1 MVRICEERL
10 SFRENVN
17 KMFILRKRQFKIEGD
32 IMRKNFRIFST
43 GHFGG
48 KSDISNLYI
57 KIA

>member
-1 MVRICEERL
+1 
-10 SFRENVN
+10 
-17 KMFILRKRQFKIEGD
+17 MFILRKRQFKIEAN